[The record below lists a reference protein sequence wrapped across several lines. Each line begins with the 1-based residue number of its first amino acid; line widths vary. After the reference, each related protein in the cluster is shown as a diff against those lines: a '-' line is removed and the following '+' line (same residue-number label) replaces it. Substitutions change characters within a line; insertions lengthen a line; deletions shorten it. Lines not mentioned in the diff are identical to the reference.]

1 MFISNG
7 TAVYMVL
14 IIHVH
19 LYEVVV
25 VSNNAVSIAVMYLR
39 HRGYYKKS
47 SSTYKTVPD
56 ERSIAKQV
64 QVKE

>member
-1 MFISNG
+1 
-7 TAVYMVL
+7 L